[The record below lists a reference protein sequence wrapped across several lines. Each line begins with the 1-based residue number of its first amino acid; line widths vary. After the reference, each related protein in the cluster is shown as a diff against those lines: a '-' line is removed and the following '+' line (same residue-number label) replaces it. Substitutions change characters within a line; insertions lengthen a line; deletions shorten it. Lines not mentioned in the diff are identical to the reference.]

1 MKKKTLRIRKK
12 TLHKRKKTLRKRKKT
27 IGGGNILI
35 DVTSADAEYND
46 RFIVKRVEKTEPLE
60 DTLIITDTKYNNNY
74 IYKYDSFMK
83 MPYILFKDDTKYFIY
98 IITAD
103 APYMNPINMDP
114 RPALK
119 PPTKKFIEQN
129 INLPENKQTF
139 FKFNIKVVKLLKLI
153 NLARAQDKIMELN
166 HLLQLKCNNLLSLK
180 LDFFYNMTGEV
191 SNFDTAPSD
200 IILCLYYA
208 DNCIASISLKFKEDT
223 LTLYSKT
230 HERFEG
236 NKFNKLLRAIVIMF
250 GGLITY
256 DSQPFKTIKSY
267 AINPISAWLLISNY
281 KVTFDEDFMSYMQD
295 QSIDME
301 MIKSYMKDDN
311 NITIY
316 VDLDENQAKAEKIF
330 SELLSTSMDDKEIKK
345 QIKCPAAK
353 KTSPPSKKTPSKTSP
368 PSKKT
373 SPKTSHPSKK
383 KQSG

>member
-1 MKKKTLRIRKK
+1 MKKNTYKRKK
-12 TLHKRKKTLRKRKKT
+12 TLHKRKKTSHKRKRTLRKRKNT

-35 DVTSADAEYND
+35 DATSADAEYND
-46 RFIVKRVEKTEPLE
+46 RFVAQRVEKTEPLE

-98 IITAD
+98 LTTAD
-103 APYMNPINMDP
+103 APYMNPINMDTYI
-114 RPALK
+114 K

-166 HLLQLKCNNLLSLK
+166 QLLQVKCNNLLSLK

-200 IILCLYYA
+200 IILCLYYH
-208 DNCIASISLKFKEDT
+208 DNCIASISLKFKDDT

-250 GGLITY
+250 GGLITH

-281 KVTFDEDFMSYMQD
+281 NVTFDEEFMNYMQD
-295 QSIDME
+295 NSIDME
-301 MIKSYMKDDN
+301 MIKNYMREGN

-330 SELLSTSMDDKEIKK
+330 SELLSTSMDEKEIKK
-345 QIKCPAAK
+345 QIKCPLAK
-353 KTSPPSKKTPSKTSP
+353 KTSSPLMKETSP
-368 PSKKT
+368 LRKET
-373 SPKTSHPSKK
+373 SPLRKET
-383 KQSG
+383 QSG